1 MQQLEIKNGALYLD
15 DKKIQCVKK
24 INIASSAED
33 KGTAEL
39 TICMKVRIKNLDETE
54 LKQ

>member
-1 MQQLEIKNGALYLD
+1 MQNLELKNGALYLD

-24 INIASSAED
+24 FNIASSAED

-39 TICMKVRIKNLDETE
+39 TICIKVQIKNQDEIE